1 MNHCLCCGLALLLCI
16 STPALSAGEAEIVY
30 DHDQDQLGILAK
42 NATLSQLFA
51 QLAQQAGIASQI
63 ESTVA
68 TDQLSVNQPSRPTMD
83 AFTQLLR
90 RYNHILYYRA
100 DSKNQKRISSVTI
113 LGAVGKTGG
122 GSTTLPPVQHAAT
135 KRWDTEG
142 IAPVEAAAEM
152 SSPDAGQTGSVSSRE
167 DLPAEVQASG
177 VPPGAQAFGGVPPG
191 AQASGVPPP
200 ATSVVESARAA
211 SQSLVTPP

>member
-30 DHDQDQLGILAK
+30 DRDQDRLGIQAK
-42 NATLSQLFA
+42 DVTLSQLFA

-68 TDQLSVNQPSRPTMD
+68 ADQLSVNQPSRPTME
-83 AFTQLLR
+83 ALTQLLR
-90 RYNHILYYRA
+90 RYNHILYYRT
-100 DSKNQKRISSVTI
+100 DSKNRTIISAVTI

-142 IAPVEAAAEM
+142 IAPVEATAAMLSPAMEPEQST
-152 SSPDAGQTGSVSSRE
+152 SSLTATACDASTGMRGQK
-167 DLPAEVQASG
+167 LAK
-177 VPPGAQAFGGVPPG
+177 
-191 AQASGVPPP
+191 
-200 ATSVVESARAA
+200 AT
-211 SQSLVTPP
+211 T